1 MPRRRRADDDGINA
15 GIFKHFIDI
24 CCPSGDVEL
33 GGNLFRGLLN
43 RGTHHSHNGASTN
56 EALGMHLANAAC
68 PEDPDSHP
76 LLRRASQHLAALDGL
91 SCKAHRAHAASRP
104 SLEMLQRRASGRE
117 EASGAFC
124 RVPSNGPSGS
134 SSRVWLNGID
144 LLGGVSRE
152 TIAHVEPTN
161 ESWAL
166 DMAIDVLDAI
176 ASDCETSNESFRR
189 REHVL
194 AQHRRNLD
202 ADLPALEQQRL
213 AHLEHLHS
221 TAARDQ
227 AVHTLKT
234 EYELKIA
241 RHHLEKQKLR
251 DKFP

>member
-1 MPRRRRADDDGINA
+1 
-15 GIFKHFIDI
+15 
-24 CCPSGDVEL
+24 
-33 GGNLFRGLLN
+33 
-43 RGTHHSHNGASTN
+43 
-56 EALGMHLANAAC
+56 
-68 PEDPDSHP
+68 
-76 LLRRASQHLAALDGL
+76 
-91 SCKAHRAHAASRP
+91 
-104 SLEMLQRRASGRE
+104 MLQRRASGRE
-117 EASGAFC
+117 EASGAFG

-189 REHVL
+189 REHAL

-221 TAARDQ
+221 TVNMLRAELEQEPLQEAQRENQLLKSQLAETKVQVTFQKRAIDEILKRAKDEKEKLAARDQ